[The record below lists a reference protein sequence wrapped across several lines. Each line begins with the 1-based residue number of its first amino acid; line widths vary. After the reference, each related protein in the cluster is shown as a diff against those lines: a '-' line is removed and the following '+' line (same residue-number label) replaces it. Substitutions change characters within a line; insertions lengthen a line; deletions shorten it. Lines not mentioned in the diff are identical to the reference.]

1 MANLT
6 NLWMLII
13 INIFSRQVQE
23 MSWKNDLFSVPS
35 FGVVTEIAK
44 SVPPV
49 PSLPLCSLFLFLSL
63 QNKSVTDLMNP
74 VALDYAQR
82 CESFLHQKIH
92 NVFSKFISLSYYL

>member
-1 MANLT
+1 
-6 NLWMLII
+6 
-13 INIFSRQVQE
+13 

-49 PSLPLCSLFLFLSL
+49 PSLPLCSLFFFIHIFFLSL

-82 CESFLHQKIH
+82 CKSFLHQKIH